1 MNTIA
6 GNEKYDL
13 KPIQL
18 DVYDW
23 HCYIYNPM
31 TTLELKDLIVP
42 HTLTEFMTSHWPHL
56 PLFIP
61 AQTGKLQSLFSLSQ
75 LQSLENLISARSTK
89 VRACLPDFDDEYSS
103 ILVDPAD
110 AMKVYQNSMTLVFD
124 SMQKQSPEISAALK
138 NITRDLGLV
147 VGTYEHNL
155 CQARSIAY
163 ATPAWCGTRL
173 HFDAN
178 ANFVIQISGTKKWT
192 LAKNNSVDFPTE
204 RFTTGSLEMPMALEK
219 QCHAEL
225 LHEVP
230 EDAVEYLMEPGCVL
244 FVPRGVWH
252 ETTTEEDSLSL
263 NFTFSQ
269 PSWADVFSK
278 SIHGLL
284 LNSPEWRKLCVGV
297 GSSEENQRNQAL
309 AHLQKLVIDL
319 SESLQRTTAAELLT
333 EGGFRD

>member
-1 MNTIA
+1 M
-6 GNEKYDL
+6 K
-13 KPIQL
+13 
-18 DVYDW
+18 
-23 HCYIYNPM
+23 
-31 TTLELKDLIVP
+31 TLHLKDLIAP
-42 HTLTEFMTSHWPHL
+42 ISIDDFLTSHWPHK

-61 AQTGKLQSLFSLSQ
+61 ANAAKIENLLSLPQ
-75 LQSLENLISARSTK
+75 LQSLENLIAARTTK

-103 ILVDPAD
+103 IMVETSD

-124 SMQKQSPEISAALK
+124 SMQKQSPEIAESLK
-138 NITRDLGLV
+138 QITQDLGLV
-147 VGTYEHNL
+147 IGSYDHNL

-178 ANFVIQISGTKKWT
+178 ANFIIQISGTKKWT
-192 LAKNNSVDFPTE
+192 LAVNNSVVHPTE
-204 RFTTGSLEMPMALEK
+204 RFTTGSLEMPLALEK

-225 LHEVP
+225 LHEAP
-230 EDAVEYLMEPGCVL
+230 EDAVEYLMEPGSVL

-278 SIHGLL
+278 SIHAYL
-284 LNSPEWRKLCVGV
+284 LNSSEWRALCQGI
-297 GSSEENQRNQAL
+297 GSSEESQQIQAKAQFQKMILTL
-309 AHLQKLVIDL
+309 AAD
-319 SESLQRTTAAELLT
+319 LQRTSAAELLT
-333 EGGFRD
+333 EGGFINENDIDEPTDVF

>member
-1 MNTIA
+1 M
-6 GNEKYDL
+6 K
-13 KPIQL
+13 
-18 DVYDW
+18 
-23 HCYIYNPM
+23 
-31 TTLELKDLIVP
+31 TLHLKDLIAP
-42 HTLTEFMTSHWPHL
+42 ISIDDFLTSHWPHK

-61 AQTGKLQSLFSLSQ
+61 ANAAKIENLLSLPQ
-75 LQSLENLISARSTK
+75 LQSLENLIAARTTK

-103 ILVDPAD
+103 IMVETSD

-124 SMQKQSPEISAALK
+124 SMQKQSPEIAESLK
-138 NITRDLGLV
+138 QITQDLGLV
-147 VGTYEHNL
+147 IGSYDHNL

-178 ANFVIQISGTKKWT
+178 ANFIIQISGTKKWT
-192 LAKNNSVDFPTE
+192 LAVNNSVVHPTE
-204 RFTTGSLEMPMALEK
+204 RFTTGSLEMPLALEK

-225 LHEVP
+225 LHEAP
-230 EDAVEYLMEPGCVL
+230 EDAVEYLMEPGSVL

-278 SIHGLL
+278 SIHAYL
-284 LNSPEWRKLCVGV
+284 LNSSEWRALCQGI
-297 GSSEENQRNQAL
+297 GSSEESQQIQAKAQFQKMILTL
-309 AHLQKLVIDL
+309 AAD
-319 SESLQRTTAAELLT
+319 LQRTSAAELLT
-333 EGGFRD
+333 EGEFINENDIDEPTDVF